1 MKTFLALVVF
11 TLIGT
16 CMLAQN
22 NIQDVVY
29 LKNGSIIRGVIM
41 ELVPNASIKIET
53 SDRSIFVYRMDEIE
67 KITKEVKPVVR
78 KVVSGPVHQGEGLQS
93 GYRGI
98 VDFGYQLGLGDF
110 GMDRFKM
117 NIINGGQVSPYFFI
131 GGGMGLRY
139 YFDEDTAL
147 IPLFVHARAN
157 ILDKKISPY
166 FALSIGYTLNASHD
180 LEPVG
185 LLLSP

>member
-1 MKTFLALVVF
+1 
-11 TLIGT
+11 
-16 CMLAQN
+16 
-22 NIQDVVY
+22 
-29 LKNGSIIRGVIM
+29 
-41 ELVPNASIKIET
+41 
-53 SDRSIFVYRMDEIE
+53 
-67 KITKEVKPVVR
+67 
-78 KVVSGPVHQGEGLQS
+78 
-93 GYRGI
+93 
-98 VDFGYQLGLGDF
+98 
-110 GMDRFKM
+110 M

-185 LLLSP
+185 LLLSPAAGVTFKVSGRVALNVGLSYEMQNIRIDDYDYSYGFRGNNNSKNSGALGIDFGVSF